1 MWVDRML
8 RSRIRHDDK
17 YQVRQTDQIQ
27 QKFMVFL
34 YSELNID
41 LILSIEYDW
50 LNDSSNQIVLQLVDP
65 LSLSNNDENSDFGV
79 TIVR

>member
-1 MWVDRML
+1 MWIDRML

-17 YQVRQTDQIQ
+17 TDQIQ

-41 LILSIEYDW
+41 LITFNRI
-50 LNDSSNQIVLQLVDP
+50 SSVDERLVKSEIVLQLVDP
-65 LSLSNNDENSDFGV
+65 LSQIKG
-79 TIVR
+79 